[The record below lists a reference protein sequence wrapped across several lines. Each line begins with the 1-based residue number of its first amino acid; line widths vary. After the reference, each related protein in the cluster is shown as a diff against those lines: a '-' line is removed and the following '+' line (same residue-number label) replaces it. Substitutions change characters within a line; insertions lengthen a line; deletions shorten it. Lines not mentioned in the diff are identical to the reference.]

1 LAIAAAAFA
10 AMAAVLAALWLRPAP
25 EGRALRFEI
34 NPPRGT
40 EFAFGGSLSAAVSPD
55 GRMIAFVT
63 VSDGA
68 TKLWT
73 RPVDSIEARRLPG
86 TDGAE
91 RPFWSPDSRSVGFF
105 AEGKLKRIELSG
117 GPPAT
122 IANAGAARGA
132 TWFPDGTVVFASQ
145 AISGF
150 QRRLLRV
157 RSPTATRSA
166 TRKMTLSDRL

>member
-73 RPVDSIEARRLPG
+73 RPVDSIEAAGCL
-86 TDGAE
+86 ALMAQ
-91 RPFWSPDSRSVGFF
+91 SV
-105 AEGKLKRIELSG
+105 LSG
-117 GPPAT
+117 
-122 IANAGAARGA
+122 
-132 TWFPDGTVVFASQ
+132 
-145 AISGF
+145 
-150 QRRLLRV
+150 L
-157 RSPTATRSA
+157 PTAG
-166 TRKMTLSDRL
+166 LSVSSPKAN